1 MKSNVLQVYQ
11 SCSPDE
17 VLENKD
23 WYARARLWCEHRA
36 RMYGL
41 EVRTVAGVISALSP
55 RNKWERNLVDADQLL
70 YAVFNGY
77 SASWV
82 VSSTF
87 MKNVLKAYDIALYQM
102 PELAESGLKTQAFLN
117 CIDDPTCDDVVID
130 VWSHRVVLGDMSMK
144 AREIKHDE
152 YEKCSQAYRLAGK
165 EVDLSP
171 MQVQAVTWCAAR
183 GRKKAKVAVT
193 QMSMF

>member
-11 SCSPDE
+11 SCSPGE

-23 WYARARLWCEHRA
+23 WYVRARLWCEHRA
-36 RMYGL
+36 GMYNL

-55 RNKWERNLVDADQLL
+55 RNKWERNLIDADQLL

-87 MKNVLKAYDIALYQM
+87 MKNVLKAYDIALYQR
-102 PELAESGLKTQAFLN
+102 PELAENGLKTQAFLN
-117 CIDDPTCDDVVID
+117 CIADPSCDAVVID
-130 VWSHRVVLGDMSMK
+130 VWSLRVVLGDMSMK
-144 AREIKHDE
+144 AREIKHDKYEE
-152 YEKCSQAYRLAGK
+152 YSQAYRLAGK
-165 EVDLSP
+165 EVGLLP
-171 MQVQAVTWCAAR
+171 MEMQAVTWCAAR

>member
-1 MKSNVLQVYQ
+1 MKNNVLQVYQ
-11 SCSPDE
+11 SCSLAE
-17 VLENKD
+17 MLESKD

-82 VSSTF
+82 VSSTY
-87 MKNVLKAYDIALYQM
+87 MKNVLKAYDIALYQR
-102 PELAESGLKTQAFLN
+102 PELVGNGLKTQAFID
-117 CIDDPTCDDVVID
+117 CIADPSCDAVVVD
-130 VWSHRVVLGDMSMK
+130 VWAMRVLTADLNWK
-144 AREIKHDE
+144 ARGLSDNE
-152 YEKCSQAYRLAGK
+152 YHECAQAYRDAGK
-165 EVDLSP
+165 EVKLTP
-171 MQVQAVTWCAAR
+171 MEMQAVTWCAVR
-183 GRKKAKVAVT
+183 NRKKAHASSN